1 MADRITEFV
10 PTSGIGQKIDAMVSM
25 AETQR
30 KNFERKWYDN
40 NFFDDGMHFRF
51 VSRSTGKIIDSSEA
65 GNLNIPQRAIPKA
78 SRQIRGVTNLLLQPD
93 YVPVVYPEMVKQDS
107 FINPTTGQLDPNAYQ
122 GALKSAKD
130 IAKKVGYYLKE
141 EWKDQHLKEKLI
153 LMLILAA
160 KNSVSFMQIWPD
172 AVKEDIKTQVFDAFD
187 IYLIGNLTSIYDS
200 PFIIKTTP
208 KLISEIKA
216 NEYFNPD
223 QVKLIHP
230 DNRYASSEIKN
241 AYMQSKYA
249 SGQETDSAATLIQK
263 EAFIKEYLGEE
274 NINQIMEKFPDV
286 LKGKKMG
293 DMVIRHA
300 FSAGGIW
307 LLDEYLDIP
316 EYPFVD
322 FRYEPGPIYQTSLIE
337 RFIPANKSL
346 DIVMSR
352 IERYANTMVTGI
364 YQKRKGENMEV
375 TNISGGQV
383 LEYTATPLVQMNMAN
398 IPPFMFQ
405 YIQML
410 NQIIEEQGASTSALG
425 SLPEGVKSGVAIESV
440 KSTEYANLKIP
451 SDQLKETVRNIS
463 ERFLDIR
470 SRFVQPKTVYA
481 LEKGNPMYFDVMGQN
496 GVQTRQN
503 MGERVNA
510 IPIKKEYRV
519 SIEVESG
526 LGFTNEGKK
535 QTMQQIISF
544 FEPLMEKGLIS
555 QDALKVLVRS
565 TLETYQ
571 YGNVSEFME
580 AMDSGTQ
587 AAPLNEEQI
596 QQMKIAMLE
605 TLKDAEIVG
614 PAADQKLVDST
625 KVGMMEVM
633 RDTQF
638 TGRSANQFQ
647 GQTAKLP
654 SESISFKDLP
664 SSGKVQMAQ
673 QAGIQLDPAE
683 LAKQEK
689 LNQANLQ
696 KGQNAP
702 NQTRPQSNG

>member
-1 MADRITEFV
+1 MADKIDSKFI
-10 PTSGIGQKIDAMVSM
+10 PTSGIGQQIDSMVKM
-25 AETQR
+25 AEIQR

-40 NFFDDGMHFRF
+40 NFFDDGLHFRY

-78 SRQIRGVTNLLLQPD
+78 SRQIRGVANLLLEPD
-93 YVPVVYPEMVKQDS
+93 YVSIVYPENISKGQ
-107 FINPTTGQLDPNAYQ
+107 FIDPTTGQINPTMYEQ
-122 GALKSAKD
+122 ALKDAKD
-130 IAKKVGYYLKE
+130 TAKKVGLYLKE

-153 LMLILAA
+153 LMLILTG
-160 KNSVSFMQIWPD
+160 KNSVSYLQIWPD

-187 IYLIGNLTSIYDS
+187 IYLVGNLTSIYDS

-216 NEYFNPD
+216 NEFFDPE

-241 AYMQSKYA
+241 AYMQAKYA
-249 SGQETDSAATLIQK
+249 SGQESDNAATLIQK
-263 EAFIKEYLGEE
+263 EAFLKEYLSEE
-274 NINQIMEKFPDV
+274 NINQIMEKYPEV

-293 DMVIRHA
+293 DMVMRHV

-307 LLDEYLDIP
+307 LLDEYIDIP

-322 FRYEPGPIYQTSLIE
+322 FRFEPGPIYQTSLIE

-352 IERYANTMVTGI
+352 VERYANTMVTGI

-383 LEYTATPLVQMNMAN
+383 IEYTATPLTQMNMAN
-398 IPPFMFQ
+398 IPPFMFE
-405 YIQML
+405 YIQLL

-425 SLPEGVKSGVAIESV
+425 TLPSGVKSGIAIESV
-440 KSTEYANLKIP
+440 KATEYANLKIP
-451 SDQLKETVRNIS
+451 SDQLKETIRNIS

-481 LEKGNPMYFDVMGQN
+481 LEKGNPAYFDVMGQN
-496 GVQTRQN
+496 GVDTRQK
-503 MGERVNA
+503 MGEEVNA
-510 IPIKKEYRV
+510 IPIKKEYKV
-519 SIEVESG
+519 SIDVESG
-526 LGFTNEGKK
+526 LGFTSEGKR

-614 PAADQKLVDST
+614 PKADQKLVDST

-633 RDTQF
+633 KDTQSM
-638 TGRSANQFQ
+638 GGSANQSQ
-647 GQTAKLP
+647 GQPAKGP

-664 SSGKVQMAQ
+664 PEGKAQMAQ
-673 QAGIQLDPAE
+673 QAGIQLNPEE
-683 LAKQEK
+683 LAQQEK
-689 LNQANLQ
+689 MNQASLQ
-696 KGQNAP
+696 KGQNATK
-702 NQTRPQSNG
+702 QNG